1 MGRPGE
7 EDQLAAMATE
17 VKSTPH
23 VLVETDGAI
32 ATITLNRPEKRNALS
47 LEMMRALTAALKQ
60 IGENRAVQVV
70 VLAANGPVFSAGHDL
85 SELVN
90 RDIENYRTIF
100 DACEVLMEIVQA
112 ITQPVIAQIQ
122 GPATAAGCQLAATC
136 DLAVAVDTAWFAT
149 PGVKI
154 GLFCSTPMVALSRA
168 VGRKKAM
175 QMLLTGEPVPAREA
189 LAAGLINEVV
199 APGELAAATRRLAE
213 KIAISSPAVVG
224 IGKKAFY
231 KQIDM
236 PQHEAYEYTKEV
248 MSQNAAGPDAHEGI
262 SAFLEKRAPNWPKT

>member
-47 LEMMRALTAALKQ
+47 LEMMRALIAALKQ

-90 RDIENYRTIF
+90 QDIENYRTIF
-100 DACEVLMEIVQA
+100 DACEVLMETVQA
-112 ITQPVIAQIQ
+112 IPQPVIGQIQ

-175 QMLLTGEPVPAREA
+175 HMLLTGEPVPAREA

-199 APGELAAATRRLAE
+199 APGELGAATRRLAD

-236 PQHEAYEYTKEV
+236 PQHDAYEYTKEV

-262 SAFLEKRAPNWPKT
+262 SAFLEKRAPRWPKT